1 MPDQVAVVR
10 VPERD
15 QFTLILRRRDPEE
28 LFLNLSTDEAAQ
40 LRDQLRQP
48 NGGTVHITLGT
59 LTLLPVQS
67 SRSIH
72 ILFADHHG
80 ARSAWEVSREDVE
93 SLSESLP

>member
-15 QFTLILRRRDPEE
+15 QFTLMLQRRDPEE

-48 NGGTVHITLGT
+48 NGV
-59 LTLLPVQS
+59 
-67 SRSIH
+67 
-72 ILFADHHG
+72 LFT
-80 ARSAWEVSREDVE
+80 
-93 SLSESLP
+93 